1 MYLSPRQLI
10 VLEAVNLQASLTLS
24 LYRTFSPF
32 LFPSP
37 SPSLS
42 LSHSFSDSLSL
53 SLSLSPLFLQGTLQS
68 ELQMAY
74 KQGDVTTQKRLE
86 RLLAPAEEG
95 PAVKHPWA

>member
-1 MYLSPRQLI
+1 MI

-42 LSHSFSDSLSL
+42 LSL
-53 SLSLSPLFLQGTLQS
+53 SLSLSPLLLQGTLQS